1 MYVFALSFLTN
12 LASTSSPFPNFKVI
26 MSFSFIFSFMFENIK
41 ENDIITLKLGNGEEV
56 LAKFVRKDSANTYIE
71 VVKGLVLMQGPQGVA
86 LGSFFSTAN
95 PDKPIKVKIANIMC
109 VSEINPKLVDQY
121 NNVFSKI
128 KTQAKPTIIT

>member
-1 MYVFALSFLTN
+1 
-12 LASTSSPFPNFKVI
+12 
-26 MSFSFIFSFMFENIK
+26 MFENIK

-109 VSEINPKLVDQY
+109 VSEINPKLLDQY

-128 KTQAKPTIIT
+128 KTQPKPTIIT